1 MNNKFIPIIS
11 VFMTISLIVFV
22 SLQLY
27 WIKELYTSLEQD
39 FSNKVYSAL
48 ETSTQKVNQIEVN
61 KYWNDTYSNVG
72 KEVLASSTNLQR
84 RTSNRALILQT
95 DRISFSKLVLLRNRI
110 SRYLQKET
118 HCTRQNFIRT
128 KAS

>member
-11 VFMTISLIVFV
+11 VFMTISLVVFV

-48 ETSTQKVNQIEVN
+48 ETSTQKINQIEVN
-61 KYWNDTYSNVG
+61 KYCNETYNNVG
-72 KEVLASSTNLQR
+72 K
-84 RTSNRALILQT
+84 
-95 DRISFSKLVLLRNRI
+95 
-110 SRYLQKET
+110 
-118 HCTRQNFIRT
+118 
-128 KAS
+128 

>member
-11 VFMTISLIVFV
+11 VFMTISLVVFV

-48 ETSTQKVNQIEVN
+48 ETSTQKINQIEVN
-61 KYWNDTYSNVG
+61 KYWNETYNNVG
-72 KEVLASSTNLQR
+72 KEVLASKNQPTKTFIQQS
-84 RTSNRALILQT
+84 S
-95 DRISFSKLVLLRNRI
+95 DSVS
-110 SRYLQKET
+110 YT
-118 HCTRQNFIRT
+118 HL
-128 KAS
+128 

>member
-11 VFMTISLIVFV
+11 VFMTISLVVFV

-48 ETSTQKVNQIEVN
+48 ETSTQKINQIEVN
-61 KYWNDTYSNVG
+61 KY
-72 KEVLASSTNLQR
+72 
-84 RTSNRALILQT
+84 
-95 DRISFSKLVLLRNRI
+95 
-110 SRYLQKET
+110 
-118 HCTRQNFIRT
+118 
-128 KAS
+128 